1 MVSRTLPPA
10 EWQSYFA
17 RLSETVYGRQARIE
31 VLAPALGVQVLAR
44 SSSLVGIT
52 YEPKRNTLEILVEG
66 LDHIIEKPKAI
77 SVQEDDGVLQAL
89 EIVDRDDRHQILTLV
104 GSAPE

>member
-1 MVSRTLPPA
+1 MASRTLPPT

-17 RLSETVYGRQARIE
+17 RLSETAYGRQARIE
-31 VLAPALGVQVLAR
+31 VLGSALGAQVIAQ

-77 SVQEDDGVLQAL
+77 SVLEDDEGLRAL
-89 EIVDRDDRHQILTLV
+89 EILDRDDRHQILTLV
-104 GSAPE
+104 RSASE